1 MKLLIEKNTLL
12 ESLNSVTKALS
23 PRNIIPV
30 LNGIK
35 FDLTNEGL
43 FLTASD
49 NDITIQSFI
58 DKKNIKNIEEIGC
71 SIIYGKSLLEIIRRL
86 PATDIQIESFENNE
100 VSFKTENSIYNFNC
114 FLTEDYPRINLEEQK
129 SPVIISST
137 KFKEMINKTSFACS
151 LQESRPLLTGVNIK
165 IQGNLFECVATD
177 SYRLSKASFKLEE
190 VYSENI
196 NIVIP
201 ARNINEFVKILDE
214 DSDLQLHIFS
224 NKIIFKYENLIF
236 QSSLLNG
243 NYPNTDNSIAKEF
256 KYIIKADL
264 KEFYNTLDR
273 ASLLTQS
280 KDKNII
286 DVEINDNDFIIKASS
301 SEMGKVEEKM
311 IVDNE
316 TKNNIK
322 ISFSAKYMLDALKMF
337 NKEYIYILLN
347 GEISP
352 IILKEIENEDLI
364 ELVLPMK
371 TY

>member
-1 MKLLIEKNTLL
+1 MKMLIEKNILM
-12 ESLNSVTKALS
+12 EGLNSVSKALS
-23 PRNIIPV
+23 TRNIIPV

-35 FDLTNEGL
+35 FDLKKEGL
-43 FLTASD
+43 YLTATD

-58 DKKNIKNIEEIGC
+58 DKKEIKSIEETGC
-71 SIIYGKSLLEIIRRL
+71 AIIFGKSLLDIIRRL
-86 PATDIQIESFENNE
+86 PNTDILVENFENNE

-114 FLTEDYPRINLEEQK
+114 FMEEDFPNITLEEIK
-129 SPVIISST
+129 NPIKIDSL

-165 IQGNLFECVATD
+165 VIGNLFECIATD
-177 SYRLSKASFKLEE
+177 SYRLSKVSVTLDKI
-190 VYSENI
+190 YNDNI

-201 ARNINEFVKILDE
+201 ARNINELTKIINNESELE
-214 DSDLQLHIFS
+214 IHVFS
-224 NKIIFKYENLIF
+224 NKVIFKLENLVF

-256 KYIIKADL
+256 KYIIKANL
-264 KEFYNTLDR
+264 KELYSILDR

-286 DVEINDNDFIIKASS
+286 DLEINNENFIIKAFS

-311 IVDNE
+311 IVENE
-316 TKNNIK
+316 TNNSIK
-322 ISFSAKYMLDALKMF
+322 ISFSAKFMLEALKMF
-337 NKEYIYILLN
+337 ENEYIYILLN
-347 GEISP
+347 GEINP
-352 IILKEIENEDLI
+352 IILKEIENEEFIQLI
-364 ELVLPMK
+364 LPMK